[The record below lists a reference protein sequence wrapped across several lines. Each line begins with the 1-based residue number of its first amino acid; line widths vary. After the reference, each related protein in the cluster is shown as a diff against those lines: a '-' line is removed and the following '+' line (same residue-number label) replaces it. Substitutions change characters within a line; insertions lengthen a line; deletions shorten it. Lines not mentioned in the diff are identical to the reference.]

1 MEKEN
6 IKTITIEDF
15 KNSQHILDYI
25 DDDFVIVNSLDEV
38 PNNNEVVRLECF
50 LIAIC
55 IEGCIQLDINNK
67 TYQLQP
73 GDLLLGLPN
82 TIIGHAMMSPKYKIR
97 LAGFSTRFL
106 QRILKI
112 EKDTWDTA
120 IHIHNNPVKSI
131 SKEKD
136 NTVFKDYGKLII
148 AKINDEPH
156 CYHKTVMQYLFAALF
171 CEMLCYLNKEMAD
184 SEKAFSK
191 EYTKQADHILRKFM
205 ELLSKDNG
213 MHRSVAYFA
222 DTLCYTPKHF
232 SKVIKQACG
241 RTPLDLINESVIE
254 HIKYRLRHSDKSIKE
269 IAEEFNFPNQSFFGK
284 YVKEHLGTSPIR
296 YRSEREG

>member
-6 IKTITIEDF
+6 IKTVTIEDF
-15 KNSQHILDYI
+15 KNSQHILDYL
-25 DDDFVIVNSLDEV
+25 DDDFAIVNSLDRI
-38 PNNNEVVRLECF
+38 PYSNEIVRLECF
-50 LIAIC
+50 LIAVC

-82 TIIGHAMMSPKYKIR
+82 TIIGHTMMSPKYKIR

-106 QRILKI
+106 QRILKV

-120 IHIHNNPVKSI
+120 IHIHNNPIKSI
-131 SKEKD
+131 SREND
-136 NTVFKDYGKLII
+136 NSIFKYYEELIM

-156 CYHKTVMQYLFAALF
+156 CYHKAVVQHLFSALF
-171 CEMLCYLNKEMAD
+171 CEMLGYLNKEIAD

-191 EYTKQADHILRKFM
+191 EGIKQADHILRKFM

-213 MHRSVAYFA
+213 MHRSVTYFA
-222 DTLCYTPKHF
+222 DALCYTPKHF

-241 RTPLDLINESVIE
+241 RAPLDLINETAIE
-254 HIKYRLRHSDKSIKE
+254 HIKYRLKHSDKSIKE

-284 YVKEHLGTSPIR
+284 YVKGHLGTSPIR

>member
-15 KNSQHILDYI
+15 KNSQHILDYL
-25 DDDFVIVNSLDEV
+25 DDDFAIVNSLDGI
-38 PNNNEVVRLECF
+38 PYSNEIVRLECF
-50 LIAIC
+50 LIAVC

-82 TIIGHAMMSPKYKIR
+82 TIIGHTMMSPKYKIR

-120 IHIHNNPVKSI
+120 IHIHNNPIKSI
-131 SKEKD
+131 SKEND
-136 NTVFKDYGKLII
+136 NNIFKYYGELIM

-156 CYHKTVMQYLFAALF
+156 CYHKAVVQHLFSALFARCWVISTRKWPNRRKLRSRKKA
-171 CEMLCYLNKEMAD
+171 LNKLII
-184 SEKAFSK
+184 SYGSSWC
-191 EYTKQADHILRKFM
+191 YCRKIM
-205 ELLSKDNG
+205 ECTV
-213 MHRSVAYFA
+213 R
-222 DTLCYTPKHF
+222 
-232 SKVIKQACG
+232 
-241 RTPLDLINESVIE
+241 
-254 HIKYRLRHSDKSIKE
+254 
-269 IAEEFNFPNQSFFGK
+269 
-284 YVKEHLGTSPIR
+284 
-296 YRSEREG
+296 

>member
-15 KNSQHILDYI
+15 KNSQHILDYL
-25 DDDFVIVNSLDEV
+25 DDDFAIVNSLDGI
-38 PNNNEVVRLECF
+38 PYSNEIVRLECF
-50 LIAIC
+50 LIAVC

-82 TIIGHAMMSPKYKIR
+82 TIIGYTMMSPKYKIR

-106 QRILKI
+106 QRILKV

-120 IHIHNNPVKSI
+120 IHIHNNPIKSI
-131 SKEKD
+131 SREND
-136 NTVFKDYGKLII
+136 NSIFKYYGELIM

-156 CYHKTVMQYLFAALF
+156 CYHKVVVQHLFSALF
-171 CEMLCYLNKEMAD
+171 CEMLGYINKEIAD

-191 EYTKQADHILRKFM
+191 EGIKQADHILRKFM

-213 MHRSVAYFA
+213 MHRSVTYFA
-222 DTLCYTPKHF
+222 DAMHF
-232 SKVIKQACG
+232 AIRPSIFQRSLSKRAAG
-241 RTPLDLINESVIE
+241 LHWT
-254 HIKYRLRHSDKSIKE
+254 
-269 IAEEFNFPNQSFFGK
+269 
-284 YVKEHLGTSPIR
+284 
-296 YRSEREG
+296 